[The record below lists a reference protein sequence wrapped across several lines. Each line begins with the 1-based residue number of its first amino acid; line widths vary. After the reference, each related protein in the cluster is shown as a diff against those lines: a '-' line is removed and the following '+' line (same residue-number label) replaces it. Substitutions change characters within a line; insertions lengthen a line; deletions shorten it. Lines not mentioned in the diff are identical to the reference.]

1 MVFSSETKVGLP
13 ALELLSQICRI
24 NEVGGGL
31 DENLGLPSGPIS
43 TVQPNSAGSTCPGL
57 TPVRYFTVK
66 PDG

>member
-13 ALELLSQICRI
+13 ALELLSQIFRI

-43 TVQPNSAGSTCPGL
+43 TVQPKLSWFNQSWFDIGSLLYRET
-57 TPVRYFTVK
+57 
-66 PDG
+66 